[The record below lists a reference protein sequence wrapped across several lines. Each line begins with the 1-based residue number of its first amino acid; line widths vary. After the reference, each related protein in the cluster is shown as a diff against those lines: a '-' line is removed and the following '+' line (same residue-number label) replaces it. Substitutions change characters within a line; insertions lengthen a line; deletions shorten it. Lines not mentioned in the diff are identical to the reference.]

1 MYEYISG
8 TLNGLTPA
16 QAVLD
21 CQGIGYLVKISLHTY
36 SQLEGQKQV
45 KLLLHHV
52 VREDAQLFY
61 GFYEE
66 SERQL
71 FRLLISV
78 NGVGSNTAQM
88 MLSSLSPNEIEEA
101 ILGGAVGVLQGVKGI
116 GLKTAQRVIVD
127 LKDKVGKTKDDSFK
141 MMFEQDQQV
150 YQESES
156 ALISLGFNKKQVE
169 KVLKAIIKIN
179 PEITVED
186 MIKAALRQL

>member
-1 MYEYISG
+1 
-8 TLNGLTPA
+8 
-16 QAVLD
+16 
-21 CQGIGYLVKISLHTY
+21 
-36 SQLEGQKQV
+36 
-45 KLLLHHV
+45 
-52 VREDAQLFY
+52 
-61 GFYEE
+61 
-66 SERQL
+66 
-71 FRLLISV
+71 
-78 NGVGSNTAQM
+78 

-141 MMFEQDQQV
+141 LMFEQDQQV

>member
-16 QAVLD
+16 QAVIE

-61 GFYEE
+61 GFYDDN
-66 SERQL
+66 ERQL

-141 MMFEQDQQV
+141 MMFEQDQVV

-156 ALISLGFNKKQVE
+156 ALVSLGFNKKQIE
-169 KVLKAIIKIN
+169 KVLKAILKIN
-179 PEITVED
+179 PQITVED
-186 MIKAALRQL
+186 MIKSALRQL